1 MLNPEEDAQ
10 GGRNE
15 HLRTFEE
22 RERNQNLDPRVSS
35 ICSEGAHFSLSLST
49 FKIVEV
55 SKVPSAHGRRWRV
68 PPPGDL
74 ALLVERAVL
83 LDVDA
88 ELWPAH
94 VDTIDAGNT
103 GRAMALERG
112 ECALRVNASLRRAC
126 IDSYR
131 RRTRKHGG

>member
-35 ICSEGAHFSLSLST
+35 FVVKVLISLSLST